1 MNIIEAHINYEI
13 NNKQLFDNINITIK
27 KGSFVSIIGENGVG
41 KTTLLKLLSGLI
53 ITNNNIK
60 IDNIQVNKYNMEEVN
75 RKVSYI
81 TSYNEFFS
89 KTVLEEILGDIKL
102 NNQIEVNRSKKLLDE
117 FNLLYLEKMSP
128 LDLSYAENQIVALIK
143 AIVKRSKIIVLD
155 NAFLRLDIDKRNE
168 LFSYIKKYAKDN
180 GITILMTSTD
190 SIDLLYSDRI
200 LLIRNNSIMFD
211 GNYEA
216 LISNINLGREGFKY
230 PFEIEVSNKLI
241 MYDLI
246 RNVHSDI
253 DSIVG
258 ELCK

>member
-1 MNIIEAHINYEI
+1 MNIIEAHIKYEI

-180 GITILMTSTD
+180 DITILMTSTD

-200 LLIRNNSIMFD
+200 LLIRNSSIMFD

-246 RNVHSDI
+246 RNVHDNV

>member
-1 MNIIEAHINYEI
+1 MNIIEAHIKYEI

-180 GITILMTSTD
+180 DITILMTSTD

-246 RNVHSDI
+246 RNVHDNV

>member
-155 NAFLRLDIDKRNE
+155 NVFLRLDIDKRNE
-168 LFSYIKKYAKDN
+168 LFSYIKNYAKDN
-180 GITILMTSTD
+180 NITILMTSTD
-190 SIDLLYSDRI
+190 SVDLIYSDRI
-200 LLIRNNSIMFD
+200 LLLRNNSIMFD
-211 GNYEA
+211 GDYKS

-246 RNVHSDI
+246 RSVHTDI

>member
-1 MNIIEAHINYEI
+1 MNIIEAHIKYEI

-168 LFSYIKKYAKDN
+168 LFSYIEKYAKDN
-180 GITILMTSTD
+180 DITILMTSTD

-246 RNVHSDI
+246 RNVHDNV

>member
-89 KTVLEEILGDIKL
+89 KTVLEEILGNIKI

-180 GITILMTSTD
+180 DITILMTSTD

-246 RNVHSDI
+246 RNVHDNV

>member
-60 IDNIQVNKYNMEEVN
+60 IDNIQVNKYNIEEVN
-75 RKVSYI
+75 RKVSFI

-155 NAFLRLDIDKRNE
+155 NVFLRLDIDKRNE
-168 LFSYIKKYAKDN
+168 LFSYIKNYAKDN
-180 GITILMTSTD
+180 NITILMTSTD
-190 SIDLLYSDRI
+190 SVDLIYSDRI
-200 LLIRNNSIMFD
+200 LLLRNNSIMFD
-211 GNYEA
+211 GDYKS

-246 RNVHSDI
+246 RSVYTDI

>member
-117 FNLLYLEKMSP
+117 FNLLYYS
-128 LDLSYAENQIVALIK
+128 IILIF
-143 AIVKRSKIIVLD
+143 I
-155 NAFLRLDIDKRNE
+155 
-168 LFSYIKKYAKDN
+168 
-180 GITILMTSTD
+180 
-190 SIDLLYSDRI
+190 
-200 LLIRNNSIMFD
+200 NS
-211 GNYEA
+211 
-216 LISNINLGREGFKY
+216 
-230 PFEIEVSNKLI
+230 
-241 MYDLI
+241 
-246 RNVHSDI
+246 
-253 DSIVG
+253 
-258 ELCK
+258 